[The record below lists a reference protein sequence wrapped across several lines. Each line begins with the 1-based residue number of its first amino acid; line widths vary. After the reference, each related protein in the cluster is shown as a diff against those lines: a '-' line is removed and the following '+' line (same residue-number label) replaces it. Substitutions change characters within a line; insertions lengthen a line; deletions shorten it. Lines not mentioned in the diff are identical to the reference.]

1 MIFIKFSFLLQI
13 CRMKLLLAS
22 LVLTSAL
29 LNSGCLAEKR
39 VLALLENLAVKE
51 THSAFFRLLTDQGFT
66 LTFKAG
72 LLGICDIFVRIRL
85 RLRIRL
91 LSTLILRMAKKYLYF

>member
-1 MIFIKFSFLLQI
+1 MFIKLSFLLQI

-22 LVLTSAL
+22 LVLTTTL
-29 LNSGCLAEKR
+29 LNSALAEKR

-66 LTFKAG
+66 LTFKA
-72 LLGICDIFVRIRL
+72 V
-85 RLRIRL
+85 
-91 LSTLILRMAKKYLYF
+91 

>member
-1 MIFIKFSFLLQI
+1 
-13 CRMKLLLAS
+13 MKLLVAS
-22 LVLTSAL
+22 LVLTITL
-29 LNSGCLAEKR
+29 LNSALAEKR

-72 LLGICDIFVRIRL
+72 LLGICDIL
-85 RLRIRL
+85 GCGSGSPDPYLWL
-91 LSTLILRMAKKYLYF
+91 MDPDPTPDNNEKKISYFFF

>member
-1 MIFIKFSFLLQI
+1 MFIKFSFLLQI

-22 LVLTSAL
+22 LELTTTL

-72 LLGICDIFVRIRL
+72 LLGIRDIFSCGSGSNSGSDSFLHLFYGAASVG
-85 RLRIRL
+85 
-91 LSTLILRMAKKYLYF
+91 YL

>member
-1 MIFIKFSFLLQI
+1 
-13 CRMKLLLAS
+13 MKLLLAS
-22 LVLTSAL
+22 LVLTTTL

-72 LLGICDIFVRIRL
+72 FLGIRHIFVMI

-91 LSTLILRMAKKYLYF
+91 LSTLILRMQQNPNTFFHIFFL

>member
-1 MIFIKFSFLLQI
+1 
-13 CRMKLLLAS
+13 MKLPLASLLLA
-22 LVLTSAL
+22 SAL

-72 LLGICDIFVRIRL
+72 LLGIRHILGADPDPRIRTSDKWI
-85 RLRIRL
+85 RI
-91 LSTLILRMAKKYLYF
+91 

>member
-1 MIFIKFSFLLQI
+1 
-13 CRMKLLLAS
+13 MKLLVAS

-29 LNSGCLAEKR
+29 LNSALAEKR

-66 LTFKAG
+66 LTFKAA
-72 LLGICDIFVRIRL
+72 LLGIRHILGADPDPRIRT
-85 RLRIRL
+85 
-91 LSTLILRMAKKYLYF
+91 SD

>member
-1 MIFIKFSFLLQI
+1 
-13 CRMKLLLAS
+13 MKLLLAS

-29 LNSGCLAEKR
+29 LNSARAEKR

-72 LLGICDIFVRIRL
+72 LLGIRTSD
-85 RLRIRL
+85 
-91 LSTLILRMAKKYLYF
+91 

>member
-1 MIFIKFSFLLQI
+1 
-13 CRMKLLLAS
+13 MKLLVAC
-22 LVLTSAL
+22 LVLTSTL
-29 LNSGCLAEKR
+29 LNSGCMAEKR

-72 LLGICDIFVRIRL
+72 LLGIRDILVRIGIL
-85 RLRIRL
+85 TSEKWIRIPG
-91 LSTLILRMAKKYLYF
+91 SVSLIDGSESKDPYL